1 MGAGK
6 RAVKGAEWRFFARD
20 ILPRLCAAK
29 AYLCGLT
36 GGVEHAMPDRIGQLR
51 SLQLPAELHLAVNL
65 VLDRPDLQATLGAER
80 EVDGFVRAFRAI
92 TAAHGLP
99 LDEATLRTVLRPDP
113 LGLGRFAA
121 APVSIEAWPGKHWL
135 PARSVP
141 TGAAPAFD
149 WLWFGDARM
158 AAPFHEDEVR
168 RASALPL
175 NWLLRTR
182 TTLDAVIAGQA
193 QEPSLP
199 LKGLIFHLS
208 RCGSTLLAQML
219 GAIPGT
225 AVSSEPEPLDA
236 VLRWIAAAQL
246 PADQANAAIT
256 AMVAALGR
264 CRTSPEQHRQLIKL
278 EVWHS
283 LFLPELRRALPQVP
297 WLFLRR
303 DPVEVLVSQ
312 LAQPSIHVVPGAL
325 DESRL
330 GLSGFDAASQAD
342 YAAQVLGRCAGA
354 VAEHWP
360 LGGGQVLDYAMLR
373 HGGANAAAAHFGIP
387 VTEEDAATM
396 AAAAQRDAKTP
407 FQDFTNDSA
416 RKQAEATPEVR
427 AATAQWIDPPLAA
440 LDQMLPSQPR

>member
-1 MGAGK
+1 
-6 RAVKGAEWRFFARD
+6 
-20 ILPRLCAAK
+20 
-29 AYLCGLT
+29 
-36 GGVEHAMPDRIGQLR
+36 MPDRIGQQR
-51 SLQLPAELHLAVNL
+51 TIQLPVALHPAVNL
-65 VLDRPDLQATLGAER
+65 LLDRPDLQAILGAER
-80 EVDGFVRAFRAI
+80 EVDGFVRALCAI
-92 TAAHGLP
+92 SNTHGLA
-99 LDEATLRTVLRPDP
+99 LDEAALRAVLRPDP

-121 APVSIEAWPGKHWL
+121 APVAMETWPGQHWL

-149 WLWFGDARM
+149 WLWFGDERL

-182 TTLDAVIAGQA
+182 TTLDAVVAGQA
-193 QEPSLP
+193 QHPSLP
-199 LKGLIFHLS
+199 LTGLILHLS

-219 GAIPGT
+219 GAVPGT

-246 PADQANAAIT
+246 PPDQADAAIT
-256 AMVAALGR
+256 AIMAALGR
-264 CRTSPEQHRQLIKL
+264 CRTRPEQHRHLIKL
-278 EVWHS
+278 ELWHS

-297 WLFLRR
+297 WVFLRR

-360 LGGGQVLDYAMLR
+360 LGGGRLLEYTTLR
-373 HGGANAAAAHFGIP
+373 QGGALAAAAHFGIA
-387 VTEEDAATM
+387 VTEEDAAAM
-396 AAAAQRDAKTP
+396 ATAAQRDAKTP
-407 FQDFTNDSA
+407 FQDFTGDSA
-416 RKQAEATPEVR
+416 RKQAEATAEVR
-427 AATAQWIDPPLAA
+427 AAVAQWISPSLAA
-440 LDQMLPSQPR
+440 LERLPQP